1 MRWSLLFLLVS
12 LALGPATFA
21 ETTSDS
27 IQQRRFQKLA
37 MQMGLKEPDLKSEE
51 YEVRIWYNMSFK
63 YGEAQMAYLLRKTQ
77 HDFTVAKCLINSNK
91 RGFRKATLLKPTL
104 PVSDDLWSRLL
115 DKNILTLPDRSVVF
129 ERLHRQPDAINE
141 TNRIQLETDGSF
153 TIRENRTKNQIAILD
168 GEIFYFEVFCRTN
181 YHTFT
186 YDNPRGYSRF
196 YSESKELQN
205 VVGILNELASLFDL
219 SQDNQRETK

>member
-51 YEVRIWYNMSFK
+51 YEVRIWYNMSFQ
-63 YGEAQMAYLLRKTQ
+63 YGEAQMAYVLRKTQ
-77 HDFTVAKCLINSNK
+77 QEFTVAKYLINSNK
-91 RGFRKATLLKPTL
+91 RGFRRAILLQPTL
-104 PVSDDLWSRLL
+104 PVSLDLWSRLL
-115 DKNILTLPDRSVVF
+115 DKNILTLPDQSVVF
-129 ERLHRQPDAINE
+129 ERLRRQPAPISD
-141 TNRIQLETDGSF
+141 TDRIQLETDGSF
-153 TIRENRTKNQIAILD
+153 TIRENKTKNQRYILD
-168 GEIFYFEVFCRTN
+168 GETFYFEVFSTNN
-181 YHTFT
+181 YHSFI

-196 YSESKELQN
+196 YSDSEELRN
-205 VVGILNELASLFDL
+205 VVGILDKLAPLFDL
-219 SQDNQRETK
+219 S